1 MDDYFKEGEEKSR
14 ALDHAPK
21 SSGTVAPPPKAGAPP
36 PPRAASTEPPK
47 DIIQYGAPMSI
58 CHACHLA
65 SPLGPV
71 KQWHVD

>member
-1 MDDYFKEGEEKSR
+1 MIPIEDLYAFS
-14 ALDHAPK
+14 ALVDATFVVGF
-21 SSGTVAPPPKAGAPP
+21 S
-36 PPRAASTEPPK
+36 
-47 DIIQYGAPMSI
+47 IIQYGAPMSI